1 MVVRRSAYYWYDRF
15 ANALADRVVGQFES
29 RATDAGFGL
38 CDDGLCLPEQARVS
52 RSQPRWRPVFPI
64 MSGPSKKSSDSSD
77 EPVPWILPR
86 SRRGVPTGY
95 RAFVVLG
102 GIVGIMA
109 LPYGLWTYLLGLAT
123 VGAMMHQAIIDKRA
137 AQKRDEWRKLWRDS
151 N

>member
-1 MVVRRSAYYWYDRF
+1 
-15 ANALADRVVGQFES
+15 
-29 RATDAGFGL
+29 
-38 CDDGLCLPEQARVS
+38 
-52 RSQPRWRPVFPI
+52 
-64 MSGPSKKSSDSSD
+64 
-77 EPVPWILPR
+77 
-86 SRRGVPTGY
+86 
-95 RAFVVLG
+95 VVLG